1 MCDLLLSRRHHPTL
15 QHQINQKAKLG
26 VFRSGGKLSVAWR
39 GGTKFRVKSA
49 DSTGSS
55 SHLSK
60 KENDVLVALSAT
72 RGKKKKRAADFN
84 LN

>member
-1 MCDLLLSRRHHPTL
+1 MRDLLLSRKHHPAL

-39 GGTKFRVKSA
+39 EGTKFRVESA

-55 SHLSK
+55 SHLSE

-72 RGKKKKRAADFN
+72 SEKKKEKKKSR
-84 LN
+84 